1 MNKGI
6 LKGLESKMK
15 EEHFQEGD
23 LVVHWG
29 CEELTYNAMG
39 VVIETREHREAQVV
53 KVYWFGNKRTEWLS
67 FTSLKPEDAP
77 SLIAKA
83 GKSKIYEKKDK

>member
-29 CEELTYNAMG
+29 CEELTY
-39 VVIETREHREAQVV
+39 
-53 KVYWFGNKRTEWLS
+53 
-67 FTSLKPEDAP
+67 
-77 SLIAKA
+77 
-83 GKSKIYEKKDK
+83 